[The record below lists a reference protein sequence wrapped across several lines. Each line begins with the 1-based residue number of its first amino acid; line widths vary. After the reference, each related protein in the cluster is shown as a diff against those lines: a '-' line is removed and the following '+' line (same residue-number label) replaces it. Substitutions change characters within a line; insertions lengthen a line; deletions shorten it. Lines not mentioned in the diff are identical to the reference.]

1 MRDRADEGFAFDT
14 SFDREIADIVSENIG
29 VSGETAELFH
39 LEMWAFVHGIATMI
53 ATSFYSPDSE
63 LIAKM
68 TSDVYS
74 SLREKF
80 IKEEDQ

>member
-1 MRDRADEGFAFDT
+1 MRDRLGDQSVSSPDF
-14 SFDREIADIVSENIG
+14 RESVELIMEANGLSE
-29 VSGETAELFH
+29 SSATLMH